1 MPTLS
6 EIAQDLGVSVQTMR
20 NRINAFHEQTG
31 QDFQATGKPDPLDA
45 RRIVYPQDAVD
56 LLLTWLDPDYQ
67 PVPTAAP
74 VEVTVETGNH
84 CSTLAKPDMDGAMF
98 NLEQFR
104 SDDVEALVF
113 DDPAAIADQFISVA
127 DRLVQGMDTD
137 IKQREQRLQATRAAQ
152 NKVAEKAQ
160 ELKLE
165 QRLYRDRARDL
176 DTAQTDE
183 TQSLQDAI
191 EALRDLGKP
200 AVPTDGDTV

>member
-1 MPTLS
+1 MKTLN
-6 EIAQDLGVSVQTMR
+6 EIATDYGVSIQTVYNWR
-20 NRINAFHEQTG
+20 SAAEQT
-31 QDFQATGKPDPLDA
+31 LD
-45 RRIVYPQDAVD
+45 RKIEGTPHPNDGRKVVYGADAVA
-56 LLLTWLDPDYQ
+56 LITQGRQ
-67 PVPTAAP
+67 PVQAAAP

-84 CSTLAKPDMDGAMF
+84 CRALTKPDMDGTQF
-98 NLEQFR
+98 SLEQFR

-152 NKVAEKAQ
+152 NKVVEKAQ

-183 TQSLQDAI
+183 TQALQDAI
-191 EALRDLGKP
+191 EALRGLGKP
-200 AVPTDGDTV
+200 QAEVHDDGSAA